1 MVTAGQATLLGLIQ
15 GLTEFIP
22 VSSTAHLRILPAFL
36 NWSDPGAAYS
46 AVIQLGTLVALVIY
60 FWKDLLQFG
69 GAALRGLFSGKPFA
83 DDAARMAWYL
93 VLGTIP
99 VSICGLVFARFI
111 VGPFRSLYVIAGS
124 LIVLALVLWI
134 TEFYARRTRIVH
146 DITWKDAL
154 WIGMAQ
160 ALALIPGAS
169 RAGVTLTMGLV
180 LGFTREAAM
189 RFSFLLSIPAIGLSG
204 VYELYQE
211 WDHLSAAGLGGLGI
225 GLVVSA
231 LTGYVTIAG
240 LLRFLRTHTTLVFIL
255 YRIALGT
262 LILIL
267 LGSGL
272 LKPMG

>member
-1 MVTAGQATLLGLIQ
+1 MVTAWQATLLGLIQ

-36 NWSDPGAAYS
+36 NWGDPGAAYS
-46 AVIQLGTLVALVIY
+46 AVIQLGTLFALVIY

-93 VLGTIP
+93 VLGTVP
-99 VSICGLVFARFI
+99 VSVCGLLFARFI
-111 VGPFRSLYVIAGS
+111 TGPFRSLYVIAAS
-124 LIVLALVLWI
+124 LIVLALALWI

-154 WIGMAQ
+154 FIGLAQ

-169 RAGVTLTMGLV
+169 RAGVTLTMGLM

-189 RFSFLLSIPAIGLSG
+189 RFSFLLSVPAIALSG
-204 VYELYQE
+204 LYELYQE
-211 WDHLSAAGLGGLGI
+211 WDHLASAGFSGLGI
-225 GLVVSA
+225 GLFVSA
-231 LTGYVTIAG
+231 LTGYITIAG

-255 YRIALGT
+255 YRIALGAF
-262 LILIL
+262 IL
-267 LGSGL
+267 LL
-272 LKPMG
+272 LVLGILEPLG